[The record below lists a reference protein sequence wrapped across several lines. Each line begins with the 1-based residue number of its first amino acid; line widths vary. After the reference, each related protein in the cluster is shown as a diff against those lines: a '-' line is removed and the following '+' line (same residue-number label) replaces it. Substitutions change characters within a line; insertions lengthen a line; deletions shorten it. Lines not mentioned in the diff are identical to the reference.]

1 MAVPGF
7 SWRSTANG
15 TVVQA
20 DHTTNRKACS
30 FSILSTVTVIF
41 ILFSIGCVFIA
52 TDNRMSLLGIQGEAY
67 SVLIVNEL
75 FVGCPDPQIPLDT
88 CRSRCPPRGS
98 EALPRDIVSRTSDLE
113 MQLLSGSPKRK
124 ENSDTPKNLLAIPV
138 GIKQKEGVDQI
149 VQKFLTADF
158 RVILFHYDGVV
169 DEWRDLHWCDNALHV
184 SAINQT
190 KWWFAKR
197 FLHPDIVA
205 EYNYIF
211 LWDED
216 LGVENF
222 HPGRYLSIVQDE
234 GLEISQ
240 PALDTTRGLKVHYP
254 ITARQRRNKV
264 HRRFYKLNGGSRCY
278 GNSTGPPCTGWV
290 EMMAPVFTRA
300 AWRCVWHM
308 IQNDLIHAW
317 GLDYKL
323 GYCAQGER
331 SKTIGVVDAEYIV
344 HKGIPTLGGF
354 DLYKVPS
361 GTSSGNEDRINVR
374 LRSAA
379 ELEIFKERWRNAVD
393 EDECWTDPY
402 PEKIK

>member
-1 MAVPGF
+1 MLKLAM
-7 SWRSTANG
+7 
-15 TVVQA
+15 VVTNS
-20 DHTTNRKACS
+20 DHTSHRKSCP
-30 FSILSTVTVIF
+30 FSTIAIVTTIF
-41 ILFSIGCVFIA
+41 LFFSIGCVFLA
-52 TDNRMSLLGIQGEAY
+52 ADY
-67 SVLIVNEL
+67 STRKPLWVNERSTAHMSKICQKRVL
-75 FVGCPDPQIPLDT
+75 PQGSETL
-88 CRSRCPPRGS
+88 PRG
-98 EALPRDIVSRTSDLE
+98 IVKKTSDLQ
-113 MQLLSGSPKRK
+113 MQPLYGPREEQ
-124 ENSDTPKNLLAIPV
+124 ENSGTPKNLLAIPA
-138 GIKQKEGVDQI
+138 GIKQKNVVNQI
-149 VQKFLTADF
+149 VEKFLGSQF
-158 RVILFHYDGVV
+158 QVIIFHYDGII
-169 DEWRDLHWCDNALHV
+169 DEWHDFHWCDRAIHV

-205 EYNYIF
+205 DYDYIF

-222 HPGRYLSIVQDE
+222 HPGRYLKIVRNE

-240 PALDTTRGLKVHYP
+240 PALDTTRGLRVHYL
-254 ITARQRRNKV
+254 ITARQQRKKL
-264 HRRFYKLNGGSRCY
+264 HRRIFKLSGGSRCY

-290 EMMAPVFTRA
+290 EMMAPVFSRS
-300 AWRCVWHM
+300 AWRCVWYM

-331 SKTIGVVDAEYIV
+331 SKKIGVVDAEYIV

-354 DLYKVPS
+354 DLHTSIPEEPVTHSPS
-361 GTSSGNEDRINVR
+361 EDSEDTNNQVSSPAAPGNDDRVNVR

-379 ELEIFKERWRNAVD
+379 ELEIFTERWRDAVHD
-393 EDECWTDPY
+393 DECWADPY